1 MDLAAEFQ
9 QMKAGLMAYC
19 VIGEPI
25 SVDDDAEL
33 YECFLSAVSYMQE
46 AGVSLPDA
54 DKDPL
59 RRAKYNRCLKALVL
73 DEWDNRGTQVS
84 SSSVTDNPSWQR
96 KKNQLKWTE
105 PVSDSDTGLGG

>member
-19 VIGEPI
+19 VIDEPI
-25 SVDDDAEL
+25 SAEDEAEL

-54 DKDPL
+54 EVDPL

-84 SSSVTDNPSWQR
+84 SSSVADNPSWQR

>member
-19 VIGEPI
+19 VIDEPI
-25 SVDDDAEL
+25 SADDEAEL

-46 AGVSLPDA
+46 AGVALPDA

-84 SSSVTDNPSWQR
+84 SSSVADNPSWQR